1 MLAGL
6 IFLGVLAAASF
17 PDLME
22 GAQTDETDQPED
34 AEPSIETD
42 DPTMPEDSPHEAVT
56 AAPENGLAGSDVSQE
71 TPEDLTG
78 EEEPTGEEEL
88 TGEDLFVDPE
98 PGLVLV
104 ESFKPGVD
112 TLTVAVPDDAQEF
125 TAHDSDGDSAAY
137 LRFDTATGT
146 VEIHFQGLSV
156 VPVDDLF
163 LRVSDA
169 SSPTLD
175 ADIPLSALMDTDAD
189 EVEGPV
195 LTPVDPELPDDVPA
209 PGPDDPVLSPADPT
223 LPDDSPAPGA
233 DDPTVLTPVLDD
245 VAPTP
250 EYDVSEVSSARGDN
264 AGALLPYGDED
275 TRDIAAHDRV
285 LAPANVDD
293 VEPHAPIMTPVS
305 EPNDASLE
313 AEGSVLTPVAD
324 ETGLAEQAPGA
335 VLSPS
340 VDDSR
345 TTESFWLYSTAGSQ
359 TDVADITDFLSGE
372 DVLRISLNPAAIDSG
387 NVSVLPSGD
396 GEDALVTIDG
406 KVIAILRGAPEA
418 TLRDVFVETRPDMF
432 G

>member
-22 GAQTDETDQPED
+22 GAQTDETDHPED
-34 AEPSIETD
+34 AEPSLEAD
-42 DPTMPEDSPHEAVT
+42 DPTMPEDSPHGAVT
-56 AAPENGLAGSDVSQE
+56 AAPENGPAGGDVSQE
-71 TPEDLTG
+71 TPEVLTG
-78 EEEPTGEEEL
+78 EEDLTGEEEL

-137 LRFDTATGT
+137 LRFDTAMGT
-146 VEIHFQGLSV
+146 VEIRFQGLSV

-195 LTPVDPELPDDVPA
+195 LTPVDPEFPDDVPA

-223 LPDDSPAPGA
+223 LPDDPPAPGA

-250 EYDVSEVSSARGDN
+250 EYDVSEDD
-264 AGALLPYGDED
+264 AGALLPSGDDD

-285 LAPANVDD
+285 LAVANRDD
-293 VEPHAPIMTPVS
+293 ASPHAPVMTPVS
-305 EPNDASLE
+305 EPNDGSRG
-313 AEGSVLTPVAD
+313 AEGPGLTPVAD
-324 ETGLAEQAPGA
+324 DTGFAEQAPD
-335 VLSPS
+335 VH
-340 VDDSR
+340 DSR
-345 TTESFWLYSTAGSQ
+345 TTEGVWLYSTSGSQ
-359 TDVADITDFLSGE
+359 ADVADITDFLRGE

>member
-22 GAQTDETDQPED
+22 GAQTDETDHPED

-42 DPTMPEDSPHEAVT
+42 DPTMPEDGPHEAVT
-56 AAPENGLAGSDVSQE
+56 AAPENGPAGDDVSQE

-78 EEEPTGEEEL
+78 DEEL

-104 ESFKPGVD
+104 GSFEPGVD

-137 LRFDTATGT
+137 LRFDTAMGT
-146 VEIHFQGLSV
+146 VEIRFQGLSV

-195 LTPVDPELPDDVPA
+195 LTPVDPEFPDDVPA
-209 PGPDDPVLSPADPT
+209 PGADDPVLTPADPT
-223 LPDDSPAPGA
+223 LPDDPPAPGA

-250 EYDVSEVSSARGDN
+250 EYDVSDVSSARGDD
-264 AGALLPYGDED
+264 AGALLPSSGNDI
-275 TRDIAAHDRV
+275 RDIAAHDRV
-285 LAPANVDD
+285 LVPANGDD
-293 VEPHAPIMTPVS
+293 AAPHERIMTPVS
-305 EPNDASLE
+305 EPNDGSRG
-313 AEGSVLTPVAD
+313 AEGPGLTPVAD
-324 ETGLAEQAPGA
+324 ETGFAEQAPD
-335 VLSPS
+335 VH
-340 VDDSR
+340 DSR
-345 TTESFWLYSTAGSQ
+345 TTEGVWLYSTAGSQ
-359 TDVADITDFLSGE
+359 ADVADITDFLSGE
-372 DVLRISLNPAAIDSG
+372 DVLRISLNPAAIASG
-387 NVSVLPSGD
+387 NVYVLPSGD
-396 GEDALVTIDG
+396 GADALVTIDG
-406 KVIAILRGAPEA
+406 KVFAILRGAPEA
-418 TLRDVFVETRPDMF
+418 TLRDVFVETRPDLF